1 MSLGIIGEIIN
12 AMKNTAITKTIIK
25 VLLINLTII
34 NAIKRDE
41 IRVISA
47 VNIDEAEILVKGSS
61 SSVFPC
67 ISRILL
73 RLNHKHSYKISPSN
87 LG

>member
-1 MSLGIIGEIIN
+1 MMGEIIN
-12 AMKNTAITKTIIK
+12 AIKNTAITKTIIK
-25 VLLINLTII
+25 VLLISLTMI

-67 ISRILL
+67 ISRILF
-73 RLNHKHSYKISPSN
+73 KIKSYTFIKISPSK

>member
-1 MSLGIIGEIIN
+1 M
-12 AMKNTAITKTIIK
+12 IK
-25 VLLINLTII
+25 
-34 NAIKRDE
+34 AIKRDE

-67 ISRILL
+67 ISRILF
-73 RLNHKHSYKISPSN
+73 KIES
-87 LG
+87 